1 VPATSLVR
9 PDATE
14 ALTSILKSRII
25 MLDGAMGTMIQRHT
39 FSEQE
44 YRGDRFADWHR
55 DLKGNN
61 DLLSLSQ
68 PAAISAIYR
77 AYLDAGAD
85 LVETNTF
92 NAQKISLAD
101 YGMEELAYELNYES
115 ARLARLECDAV
126 TLETPDKPRFVA
138 GAMGPTNRTASI
150 SPDVNDPGARNI
162 TYEGLVDAYLEQANA
177 LVDGGADLLLLETI
191 FDTLNAKAAIFALE
205 TLFEERGRRW
215 PVMISGTITDAS
227 GRTLSGQVTEAFW
240 NSVRHANPLLFGLN
254 CALGAAEI
262 RPYLAEVS
270 RIADC
275 FVSCYPNAGLPNA
288 FGEYDEAPDQT
299 AAIVREFAESGLLN
313 LLGGCCG
320 TTPEHIAA
328 MAETVVG
335 VTPRV
340 PPERESACRLSGL
353 EPLTIVDETLFV
365 NVGERTNI
373 TGSAKFRNLIRDGD
387 YNAALSVARQQVEN
401 GAQVIDINMDEGM
414 IDGIAAMDRFVK
426 LIASEPDISRVP
438 LMVDSS
444 KFAVIEAGLRCVQG
458 KPIVNSISMKE
469 GEEKFRREAALCRK
483 YGAAIVVM
491 AFDEDGQADNL
502 ERRKAI
508 CERAYRILVDEVGF
522 PAEDIIFDPNV
533 FAVATGIEEHA
544 NYGVDFIEATRW
556 IKQNLPHA
564 MISGGVSNV
573 SFSFRGNNAVRE
585 AIHAVFLYHAIA
597 AGMDMG
603 IVNAGALVVYDQVD
617 PRLRERIEDV
627 ILNRHPDATERLLEI
642 ASEFAGDGKKTEV
655 VNEAWRELPVDE
667 RITHALVKGVDD
679 YAETDTEELRAL
691 IEARGGE
698 PIEVI
703 EGPLMAGMNVVGDLF
718 GAGKMF
724 LPQVVKSAR
733 VMKKAVAYLI
743 PFIEAGKSAEDAG
756 RSNGTV
762 VMATVKGDVHD
773 IGKNIVGVVLQC
785 NNYDVI
791 DMGVMVP
798 AQKILDAAKE
808 HDADIIGLSGLIT
821 PSLDEMVNFATE
833 MERQG
838 FDIPLLV
845 GGATTSRA
853 HTAVKIDKK
862 YHGPVI
868 WVKDA
873 SRSVPVVAALLSG
886 DQRPGLLA
894 DVQTDYDSLRER
906 YAARNEAKVMLP
918 IAKAR
923 ENRTPID
930 WTGYHPPRPRMLA
943 QQAPDVHHDDE
954 RPSRSASQF
963 VKTFND
969 YSLAE
974 LRQYIDWQPFFNA
987 WEMKG
992 KYPDILNNPASGEA
1006 ARKLWDDGQQMLDR
1020 LIEEK
1025 WISASG
1031 VIGLFPANM
1040 VADDDIEVYADETRT
1055 EVLTTLH
1062 EIRQQSEHRPGVP
1075 HRSLADF
1082 VAPKETGL
1090 NDYVGAFAVT
1100 AGLGITDKIT
1110 EFKAALDDYSAIL
1123 LESLADRL
1131 AEAFAERLHER
1142 VRTEFWAY
1150 QPDES
1155 LDNESL
1161 IKEKYVGIRPAPGY
1175 PACPEHTEKQTIW
1188 ELLDVKTNTG
1198 IELTESM
1205 AMWPGASV
1213 SGLYFSH
1220 PQSQYFVVGQIGRD
1234 QVTEY
1239 AARKGMPVRTAEKW
1253 LSPNLGYRTD
1263 DE

>member
-1 VPATSLVR
+1 MPESSTLR

-14 ALTSILKSRII
+14 PLAALLQSRILV
-25 MLDGAMGTMIQRHT
+25 LDGAMGTMVQRHT
-39 FSEQE
+39 FSEEE
-44 YRGDRFADWHR
+44 YRGERFADWPS

-61 DLLSLSQ
+61 DLLSLTQS
-68 PAAISAIYR
+68 AAISDIHR
-77 AYLDAGAD
+77 AYLNAGSD

-101 YGMEELAYELNYES
+101 YGMESLAYELNLES
-115 ARLARLECDAV
+115 ARLARAACDEV
-126 TLETPDKPRFVA
+126 TAADPSRPRYVA
-138 GAMGPTNRTASI
+138 GAIGPTNRTASI
-150 SPDVNDPGARNI
+150 SPDVNDPGARNV
-162 TYEGLVDAYLEQANA
+162 TYLELVDAYLEQANG
-177 LVDGGADLLLLETI
+177 LVDGGADLLLIETI
-191 FDTLNAKAAIFALE
+191 FDTLNAKAAIFAVE

-240 NSVRHANPLLFGLN
+240 NSVRHAKPLLIGLN
-254 CALGAAEI
+254 CALGAAEM
-262 RPYLAEVS
+262 RPYLAEIS

-299 AAIVREFAESGLLN
+299 AAIIKEFAESGLIN

-320 TTPEHIAA
+320 TTPDHIAA
-328 MAETVVG
+328 MASSVDG
-335 VTPRV
+335 APPRIV
-340 PPERESACRLSGL
+340 PERDPALRLSGL
-353 EPLTIVDETLFV
+353 EPLNIIGESLFV

-387 YNAALSVARQQVEN
+387 YNAALTVARQQVEN
-401 GAQVIDINMDEGM
+401 GAQIIDVNMDEGM
-414 IDGIAAMDRFVK
+414 IDGVAAMDRFVK

-438 LMVDSS
+438 IMVDSS
-444 KFAVIEAGLRCVQG
+444 KFEVIEAGLQCVQG

-469 GEEKFRREAALCRK
+469 GEDKFRAHARLCRK

-502 ERRKAI
+502 ERRQQI

-522 PAEDIIFDPNV
+522 PAEDIIFDPNI

-544 NYGVDFIEATRW
+544 NYGVDFIEGTRW
-556 IKQNLPHA
+556 VKQNLPGA
-564 MISGGVSNV
+564 LVSGGVSNV

-627 ILNRHPDATERLLEI
+627 ILNRRSDAAERLLEI
-642 ASEFAGDGKKTEV
+642 ATEFAGAGKKI
-655 VNEAWRELPVDE
+655 EAANDEWRQLPVDE
-667 RITHALVKGVDD
+667 RITHALVKGIDS

-691 IEARGGE
+691 IEGRGGQ

-743 PFIEAGKSAEDAG
+743 PFIEAGKSPEDAG

-762 VMATVKGDVHD
+762 IMATVKGDVHD

-791 DMGVMVP
+791 DLGVMVP

-808 HDADIIGLSGLIT
+808 HGADVIGLSGLIT
-821 PSLDEMVNFATE
+821 PSLDEMVNFASE

-838 FDIPLLV
+838 FEIPLII

-853 HTAVKIDKK
+853 HTAVKVDQK

-873 SRSVPVVAALLSG
+873 SRSVPVVAALLSD
-886 DQRPGLLA
+886 DQRPKLLA
-894 DVQTDYDSLRER
+894 DVAADYNSLRER
-906 YAARNEAKVMLP
+906 YAARSDAKVMLP
-918 IAKAR
+918 IEKAR

-930 WTGYHPPRPRMLA
+930 WTGYHPPRPRLLA
-943 QQAPDVHHDDE
+943 RQAPDVHYQGE
-954 RPSRSASQF
+954 RRQTSATQF
-963 VKTFND
+963 VKTFRD
-969 YSLAE
+969 YPLAE
-974 LRQYIDWQPFFNA
+974 LRPYIDWQPFFNA

-992 KYPDILNNPASGEA
+992 KFPDILNNPASGET
-1006 ARKLWDDGQQMLDR
+1006 ARRLWEDAQIMLDR
-1020 LIEEK
+1020 MIDER
-1025 WISASG
+1025 WVRASG
-1031 VIGLFPANM
+1031 VFGLFPASM
-1040 VADDDIEVYADETRT
+1040 VNDDDIEVYTDEHRT
-1055 EVLTTLH
+1055 TVLATLNQV
-1062 EIRQQSEHRPGVP
+1062 RQQSEHRPGVP

-1090 NDYVGAFAVT
+1090 HDYVGAFAVT
-1100 AGLGITDKIT
+1100 AGLGIGDKIV

-1150 QPDES
+1150 QPDED
-1155 LDNESL
+1155 LDNDSL
-1161 IKEKYVGIRPAPGY
+1161 IQEKYSGIRPAPGY

-1188 ELLDVKTNTG
+1188 ELLDVEENTG

-1205 AMWPGASV
+1205 AMWPGAAV

-1234 QVTEY
+1234 QVEDY
-1239 AARKGMPVRTAEKW
+1239 AKRKGWTVAEAERW
-1253 LSPNLGYRTD
+1253 LSPNLGYRSD
-1263 DE
+1263 NE